1 MPVVCLGGM
10 EGRFRLGKTE
20 DQPSVTGVHGREPKY
35 VTKEVAVGLCV
46 LTVDDHMRAVDHRI
60 LLLFTEFSRQNEG
73 CARPSEA
80 TRAQSPSV
88 YRCVRSGRYTPDL
101 EPSADFGRR

>member
-20 DQPSVTGVHGREPKY
+20 DQPSVTGVYGRKPQC

-46 LTVDDHMRAVDHRI
+46 LTVDDYMRAVDHRI
-60 LLLFTEFSRQNEG
+60 LLPFHQSLTDKRGMWPAIGSYRRLVAQRLPIRG
-73 CARPSEA
+73 GTTLPHHLSAR
-80 TRAQSPSV
+80 
-88 YRCVRSGRYTPDL
+88 G
-101 EPSADFGRR
+101 

>member
-10 EGRFRLGKTE
+10 EGRFRPGKTE
-20 DQPSVTGVHGREPKY
+20 DQPSVTGVYGRKPKY

-60 LLLFTEFSRQNEG
+60 LLLFTEFSRQTRDVPG
-73 CARPSEA
+73 HRKLAAPSRPA
-80 TRAQSPSV
+80 FRKPSMV
-88 YRCVRSGRYTPDL
+88 AMVGT
-101 EPSADFGRR
+101 